1 MGWRFR
7 KSIKILPGVKVNI
20 GKEGFSSVSIGTRG
34 AHITMGKNGTNLSAG
49 IPGTG
54 LSYTTR
60 LDQPVGQ
67 NTTECPY
74 CGHRMRKQWDACPK
88 CRQPLIQQTPQ
99 PAAAHAAPPQ
109 GQPRADIADESSRR
123 LRRPARPAASHT
135 RAGCSKIK
143 GARVHS

>member
-99 PAAAHAAPPQ
+99 PAAAHTAPPQ
-109 GQPRADIADESSRR
+109 GQPPAGSIAPTSPTNRR
-123 LRRPARPAASHT
+123 VGCGGLLVLLLLILALAAL
-135 RAGCSKIK
+135 K
-143 GARVHS
+143 